1 MLANYGQSARLF
13 RNVCDT
19 GNSWLIVKLNGQD
32 SNRDGIGARVNVNTE
47 RTSQIRLIS
56 AGSSSMGQNMI
67 SAHFGLGNTKEIKS
81 LVIRWP
87 SGTTQTFENVKPNQ
101 VLIVKESD

>member
-1 MLANYGQSARLF
+1 MSIDDIRDNTLSKITHLF
-13 RNVCDT
+13 HYKVC
-19 GNSWLIVKLNGQD
+19 L
-32 SNRDGIGARVNVNTE
+32 E